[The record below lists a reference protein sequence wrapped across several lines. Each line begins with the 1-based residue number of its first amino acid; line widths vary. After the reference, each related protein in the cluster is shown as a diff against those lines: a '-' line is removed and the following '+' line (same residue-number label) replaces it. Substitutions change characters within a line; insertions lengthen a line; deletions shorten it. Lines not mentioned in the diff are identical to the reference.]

1 MKKAAVFFTDKG
13 KEIISKLNEK
23 LREPIEA
30 KDSETPL
37 GEWTETNFREGNAL
51 IFIGAAGIAVRSIAP
66 FVKDKLSD
74 SPVIIIDDSGSFVI
88 PLLSGHV
95 GGANKLAA
103 TLAECLGAVPVITT
117 STDVNDCFSVDSF
130 AVENRLGISNRDGI
144 RKVSAKAI
152 EGKAITLSI
161 KDYPPREAVDVIV
174 ADDTD
179 AEYSL
184 LLKPKDYTVG
194 LGMKKDKDRAELEAF
209 FLETLKGEG
218 LNPEDIYALCT
229 IDIKENEPA
238 LKALRDK
245 YRIPVISFD
254 KELLLKAKGE
264 FSSSD
269 FVKET
274 VGVDNVCERSAVL
287 GAGAGAKLILKKT
300 AKDGMTIAI
309 AKRSW
314 R

>member
-254 KELLLKAKGE
+254 KELLLKANGE

>member
-13 KEIISKLNEK
+13 KEILSKLNEK

-30 KDSETPL
+30 KDPETPL
-37 GEWTETNFREGNAL
+37 GEWTETNFGEGNAL

-254 KELLLKAKGE
+254 KELLLKANGE

-309 AKRSW
+309 AKRYG

>member
-309 AKRSW
+309 AKRFG